1 MYSMSNGSSGV
12 TESGLPSAYDGN
24 GFIWLAQ
31 QNGGGFDPVLFGDYR
46 ESQTAVVSQDFGTFF
61 NDAFPLPDLGSPQ
74 HNFNEVAPSPS
85 PKTDLMKQVD
95 DAQQGDEEAILG
107 HDRGKLMTCNKIWC
121 VREKPL
127 K

>member
-12 TESGLPSAYDGN
+12 TESGLTSTYDSN

-74 HNFNEVAPSPS
+74 HNFNEV
-85 PKTDLMKQVD
+85 D
-95 DAQQGDEEAILG
+95 DAQQGDEEAIPG
-107 HDRGKLMTCNKIWC
+107 KDRGKLMTCNKIWC

-127 K
+127 E